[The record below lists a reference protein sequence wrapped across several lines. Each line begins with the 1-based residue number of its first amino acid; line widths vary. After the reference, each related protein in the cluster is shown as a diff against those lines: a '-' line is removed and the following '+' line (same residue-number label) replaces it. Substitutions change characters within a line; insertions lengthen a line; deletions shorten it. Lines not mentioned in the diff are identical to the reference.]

1 MSTKHPTILDV
12 AKRAGVSKSLVSL
25 VMRGS
30 TRVSDESRRKVL
42 AAARQLGYRPNV
54 AARVLVRQRSHLLG
68 VMVSD
73 LHNPFFPEVLD
84 GLEEE
89 ARDAGYRTLMTTGV
103 RVVERELGAINTLLE
118 LRVDGLVLA
127 SPRVPTADVTVA
139 AESVPTVVLGKA
151 SRTRV
156 ADSVFNDDRIGSRLV
171 VDHLVELGHRR
182 IAHISSPRGAGGT
195 ARRSGYVRAMEAVG
209 LGDEISVAPGGFT
222 EAAGADAMR
231 RILAD
236 PEKPTAVFVANDIAA
251 IGALEA
257 LDTAGLRVPE
267 DMSIVGYDN
276 LELSHYHRIS
286 LTTVDQPRY
295 EMGRMSVALL
305 VERLENGRTTA
316 KTIVLP
322 PKLIVRDTTAPP
334 RADRMN

>member
-1 MSTKHPTILDV
+1 VASKHPTILDV
-12 AKRAGVSKSLVSL
+12 AERAGVSKSLVSL

-54 AARVLVRQRSHLLG
+54 AARVLVRQRSHFLG

-89 ARDAGYRTLMTTGV
+89 ARDSGYRTLMTTGV
-103 RVVERELGAINTLLE
+103 RVVKRELDAINTLLE

-127 SPRVPTADVTVA
+127 SPRIPTADLSIA

-151 SRTRV
+151 ARTRL
-156 ADSVFNDDRIGSRLV
+156 ADSVHNDDRVGSRLV
-171 VDHLVELGHRR
+171 VDHLSELGHRE
-182 IAHISSPRGAGGT
+182 IAHISSPRGAGGS
-195 ARRSGYVRAMEAVG
+195 ARQTGYVRAMEAVG
-209 LGDEISVAPGGFT
+209 LGEEIAITPGGFT
-222 EAAGADAMR
+222 EDAGADAMR
-231 RILAD
+231 RILGQ
-236 PEKPTAVFVANDIAA
+236 ENLPTAVFVANDIAA
-251 IGALEA
+251 IGALEV
-257 LDTAGLRVPE
+257 LDSAGVRVPE
-267 DMSIVGYDN
+267 DVSIVGYDN
-276 LELSHYHRIS
+276 LALSHNHRIG

-295 EMGRMSVALL
+295 DMGRVSVSLI
-305 VERLENGRTTA
+305 VERLERGRTDA

-322 PKLIVRDTTAPP
+322 PKLIMRDTTAPP
-334 RADRMN
+334 RADR

>member
-42 AAARQLGYRPNV
+42 KAARQLGYRPNV

-89 ARDAGYRTLMTTGV
+89 AKDSGYRTLMTTGV
-103 RVVERELGAINTLLE
+103 RVVERELNAINTLLE

-127 SPRVPTADVTVA
+127 SPRVPTADVSIA
-139 AESVPTVVLGKA
+139 AESVPTVVLGKPA
-151 SRTRV
+151 RTRL
-156 ADSVFNDDRIGSRLV
+156 ADSVFNDDRVGSRLV
-171 VDHLVELGHRR
+171 IDHLVELGHRH
-182 IAHISSPRGAGGT
+182 IAHISSPRGAGGA
-195 ARRSGYVRAMEAVG
+195 ARQTGYRRAMEAVG
-209 LGDEISVAPGGFT
+209 LGDHIATTPGGFT
-222 EAAGADAMR
+222 EEAGADAMR
-231 RILAD
+231 RILD
-236 PEKPTAVFVANDIAA
+236 GDELPTAVFVTNDIAA
-251 IGALEA
+251 IGALAA
-257 LDTAGLRVPE
+257 LDAAGLRVPA
-267 DMSIVGYDN
+267 DMSVVGYDN
-276 LELSHYHRIS
+276 LALSHNHRIA

-295 EMGRMSVALL
+295 DMGRMSVSLL
-305 VERLENGRTTA
+305 IERLERGRTDA

-334 RADRMN
+334 RADR

>member
-1 MSTKHPTILDV
+1 MANKHPTILDV

-84 GLEEE
+84 GLEDE
-89 ARDAGYRTLMTTGV
+89 ARDSGYRTLMTTGV
-103 RVVERELGAINTLLE
+103 RVVERELDAINTLLE

-127 SPRVPTADVTVA
+127 SPRVGSADVSIA

-151 SRTRV
+151 ARTRL
-156 ADSVFNDDRIGSRLV
+156 ADSVHNDDRVGSRLV
-171 VDHLVELGHRR
+171 VEHLAELGHRK
-182 IAHISSPRGAGGT
+182 IAHIASRHGAGGT
-195 ARRSGYVRAMEAVG
+195 SRQTGYVRAMEALG
-209 LGDEISVAPGGFT
+209 LGDEVAVTSGGFT
-222 EAAGADAMR
+222 EEAGADAMR
-231 RILAD
+231 SILD
-236 PEKPTAVFVANDIAA
+236 GDDLPTAVFVANDIAA
-251 IGALEA
+251 IGALEV
-257 LDTAGLRVPE
+257 LDRAGLDVPG

-276 LELSHYHRIS
+276 LALSDNHRIA

-295 EMGRMSVALL
+295 DMGRVSVSLL
-305 VERLENGRTTA
+305 VERLERARTDA

-322 PKLIVRDTTAPP
+322 PKLIARDTTAPP
-334 RADRMN
+334 RTDR